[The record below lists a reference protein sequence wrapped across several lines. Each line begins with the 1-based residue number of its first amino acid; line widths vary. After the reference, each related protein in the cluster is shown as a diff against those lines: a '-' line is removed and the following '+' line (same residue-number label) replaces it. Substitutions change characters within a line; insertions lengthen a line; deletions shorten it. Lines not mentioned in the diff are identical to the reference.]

1 MVPSIDEVEEYFQ
14 SLERFLADSL
24 TAASPDL
31 PNIREAVHRL
41 WVDISRFGPPGLS
54 SFPDIH
60 VPGLGAFEV
69 PPRPPPPPLPRTL
82 IEKTGDWIT
91 EHPWKSSGI
100 AVTALGAGLL
110 AGYTTFRMTHAHKR
124 RLRSTT
130 VTPEKRQVVVVLG
143 GDHPLGLPLIIE
155 LEQKGYIVIT
165 SVSTPEAVGSIE
177 SKGHGYVRALV
188 LDPNEPGTIPI
199 FLRSLASTLSRRFPI
214 TAAGDPYAATHP
226 LLHSIISLLTLPIPS
241 IHTTPTPIEQLS
253 LRSTYLPHLL
263 STHFAPLQ
271 TLQALLPLLRADAQR
286 GRGRKSIIVCLP
298 AADARVGLPFGGV
311 SAMSA
316 AATLRALD
324 VLRREVA
331 VAQGMDSIRI
341 VAVDVGVV
349 GETPVS
355 GLANPHVM
363 DDWTLSEKATYGPAF
378 TALGETSM
386 GQSRRPEDI
395 SVLINSI
402 IGVVSA
408 GTKTTTASKTI
419 CGIRVGVGYE
429 KIRDW
434 IRGDRFAVGA
444 GGSLFSRLSTQKREL
459 TIVVHAAGTYTFASF
474 LPGVLLDRLLSLP
487 HILVGIRNWLLP
499 VPPAQP
505 PTVPEVAPSVP
516 SSTAVS
522 LFLPSSASTSLTAS
536 SSPLAPRPS
545 ASEAAAPVLEQTEPL
560 SEPEDISGHETGSEA
575 DLESNSGDGDASA
588 VESSWVSLGSR
599 GPTD

>member
-14 SLERFLADSL
+14 SLERFLANSL
-24 TAASPDL
+24 AAASPDL
-31 PNIREAVHRL
+31 PNIREAAHRL

-69 PPRPPPPPLPRTL
+69 PPPPPPPPLPRTL
-82 IEKTGDWIT
+82 IEKTGGWII
-91 EHPWKSSGI
+91 EHPWKSSGM

-124 RLRSTT
+124 RVRSTT

-143 GDHPLGLPLIIE
+143 GDHPLGLPLIVE

-177 SKGHGYVRALV
+177 SKGHGYVRALI

-214 TAAGDPYAATHP
+214 TAAGDPYAATPYHP

-241 IHTTPTPIEQLS
+241 IHTAPTPIEQLS

-271 TLQALLPLLRADAQR
+271 ALQALLPLLRADAQR
-286 GRGRKSIIVCLP
+286 ARDRKSIIVCLP

-331 VAQGMDSIRI
+331 VAQGMNSIRI

-355 GLANPHVM
+355 DLANPRAMV
-363 DDWTLSEKATYGPAF
+363 DWTPSEKATYGPAF

-402 IGVVSA
+402 VGVVSA

-419 CGIRVGVGYE
+419 CGIRIGVVYE
-429 KIRDW
+429 RIKDW

-444 GGSLFSRLSTQKREL
+444 G
-459 TIVVHAAGTYTFASF
+459 AGTYTFASF
-474 LPGVLLDRLLSLP
+474 LPSMLLDGLLSLP
-487 HILVGIRNWLLP
+487 HILVGVRNWLLP
-499 VPPAQP
+499 VPVAQP
-505 PTVPEVAPSVP
+505 RTVPKVAPSVP

-522 LFLPSSASTSLTAS
+522 VYLQPSASAPLTAS
-536 SSPLAPRPS
+536 KSPLAPRPS
-545 ASEAAAPVLEQTEPL
+545 ASEAAAPAFEQTEPL
-560 SEPEDISGHETGSEA
+560 SEPEDISGRETGSEA
-575 DLESNSGDGDASA
+575 DLESNYGDGDASRWKVA
-588 VESSWVSLGSR
+588 G
-599 GPTD
+599 

>member
-1 MVPSIDEVEEYFQ
+1 MTPSIDEVEEYFQ
-14 SLERFLADSL
+14 SLERFLTNSL
-24 TAASPDL
+24 AAASPGL

-41 WVDISRFGPPGLS
+41 WVDISRFGPPGLP

-69 PPRPPPPPLPRTL
+69 PPPPPPPPPPRTL
-82 IEKTGDWIT
+82 VEKAGDWII
-91 EHPWKSSGI
+91 EHPWKSSGV
-100 AVTALGAGLL
+100 AVVALGAGLL

-124 RLRSTT
+124 RVRSTT

-165 SVSTPEAVGSIE
+165 SVSTPEAVSSIE

-214 TAAGDPYAATHP
+214 TAAGDPYAATPYHP

-241 IHTTPTPIEQLS
+241 IHTAPIPIEQLS

-271 TLQALLPLLRADAQR
+271 ALQALLPLLRADAKR
-286 GRGRKSIIVCLP
+286 GCGRKSIIVCLP

-331 VAQGMDSIRI
+331 VGQGMNSIRI

-349 GETPVS
+349 GETSVS
-355 GLANPHVM
+355 ALANSPAM
-363 DDWTLSEKATYGPAF
+363 DDWTPSEKATYGQAF
-378 TALGETSM
+378 AALGETSM
-386 GQSRRPEDI
+386 GRSRRPEDI
-395 SVLINSI
+395 SVLINNI
-402 IGVVSA
+402 VGVISA
-408 GTKTTTASKTI
+408 GTKTKMANQTI
-419 CGIRVGVGYE
+419 WGIRVGVGYE

-444 GGSLFSRLSTQKREL
+444 G
-459 TIVVHAAGTYTFASF
+459 AGTYTFASF
-474 LPGVLLDRLLSLP
+474 LPGKLLDGLLSLP
-487 HILVGIRNWLLP
+487 HILVDVRNWLLP

-505 PTVPEVAPSVP
+505 HTIPKVARNIP
-516 SSTAVS
+516 SSTAASVI
-522 LFLPSSASTSLTAS
+522 LPSSSLTVS
-536 SSPLAPRPS
+536 RTYSAPRPS
-545 ASEAAAPVLEQTEPL
+545 PSEAAAPALEQTEPF
-560 SEPEDISGHETGSEA
+560 SEPEDISEHGTGSEA
-575 DLESNSGDGDASA
+575 DLESNFGDGDAST

-599 GPTD
+599 GPTDEV

>member
-14 SLERFLADSL
+14 SLERFLTNSVA
-24 TAASPDL
+24 AASPGL

-41 WVDISRFGPPGLS
+41 WVDISRFGPPGFS

-69 PPRPPPPPLPRTL
+69 PPPPPPPPPPRTL
-82 IEKTGDWIT
+82 VEKAGDWIV
-91 EHPWKSSGI
+91 ENPWMSSSI
-100 AVTALGAGLL
+100 VVTALGAGLL
-110 AGYTTFRMTHAHKR
+110 AGYTTFRITHTHKR
-124 RLRSTT
+124 RVRSTT

-165 SVSTPEAVGSIE
+165 SVSTPEAVSGIE

-214 TAAGDPYAATHP
+214 TAAGDPYAATPYHP

-241 IHTTPTPIEQLS
+241 IHMSPTPIEQLS

-271 TLQALLPLLRADAQR
+271 ALQALLPLLRADAQR
-286 GRGRKSIIVCLP
+286 SCGRKSIIVCLP

-331 VAQGMDSIRI
+331 VGQGMSSIRV
-341 VAVDVGVV
+341 VAVDVGVI
-349 GETPVS
+349 GDSETPVS
-355 GLANPHVM
+355 SLANSHAM
-363 DDWTLSEKATYGPAF
+363 DDWTPSEKATYGQAF
-378 TALGETSM
+378 AALRETSM
-386 GQSRRPEDI
+386 EQSREPEDI
-395 SVLINSI
+395 SVFINNI
-402 IGVVSA
+402 VGVVSA
-408 GTKTTTASKTI
+408 GTKAKMSSKTI
-419 CGIRVGVGYE
+419 CGIHVGVGYE

-444 GGSLFSRLSTQKREL
+444 G
-459 TIVVHAAGTYTFASF
+459 AGTYTFASF
-474 LPGVLLDRLLSLP
+474 LPGMLLDGLLSLP
-487 HILVGIRNWLLP
+487 HILVSVRNRLSP

-505 PTVPEVAPSVP
+505 HTPPKVARNVP

-522 LFLPSSASTSLTAS
+522 VVLPSSSLTVS
-536 SSPLAPRPS
+536 RTHSAPRPS
-545 ASEAAAPVLEQTEPL
+545 PPKAAAPSLEQTEPF
-560 SEPEDISGHETGSEA
+560 SEPEDICEHETGSEA
-575 DLESNSGDGDASA
+575 DFESNSGDGDACT

-599 GPTD
+599 GPTDEV

>member
-14 SLERFLADSL
+14 SLERFLTDSL
-24 TAASPDL
+24 VVASPAL

-69 PPRPPPPPLPRTL
+69 PPPPPPPPPPRTL
-82 IEKTGDWIT
+82 VEKAGDWII
-91 EHPWKSSGI
+91 ENPWKSSSI
-100 AVTALGAGLL
+100 AVTALVGAGLL
-110 AGYTTFRMTHAHKR
+110 AGYTTFHMTHAHKR
-124 RLRSTT
+124 RVRSTT

-165 SVSTPEAVGSIE
+165 SVSTPEAVSSIE

-214 TAAGDPYAATHP
+214 TAAGDPYATTPYHP
-226 LLHSIISLLTLPIPS
+226 LLHSIISLLTLPVPS
-241 IHTTPTPIEQLS
+241 IHTVPTPIEQLS

-271 TLQALLPLLRADAQR
+271 ALQALLPLLRSDAQR
-286 GRGRKSIIVCLP
+286 AYGRKSIIVCLP

-331 VAQGMDSIRI
+331 VGQGMSSIRI

-355 GLANPHVM
+355 SLENSHAM
-363 DDWTLSEKATYGPAF
+363 DDWTPSEKATYGQAF
-378 TALGETSM
+378 AALGETSM

-395 SVLINSI
+395 SVLVNNIV
-402 IGVVSA
+402 GVVSA
-408 GTKTTTASKTI
+408 GTKTKMASKTI
-419 CGIRVGVGYE
+419 CGIRVGFGYE

-444 GGSLFSRLSTQKREL
+444 G
-459 TIVVHAAGTYTFASF
+459 AGTYTFASF
-474 LPGVLLDRLLSLP
+474 LPGMLLDGLLSLP
-487 HILVGIRNWLLP
+487 HILVGVRNRLLP
-499 VPPAQP
+499 VPLAQP
-505 PTVPEVAPSVP
+505 RTVPKAARNIP
-516 SSTAVS
+516 SSTAASVV
-522 LFLPSSASTSLTAS
+522 LPSSSLTVS
-536 SSPLAPRPS
+536 RTHSAPRPS
-545 ASEAAAPVLEQTEPL
+545 PPETAAAALEQTEHL
-560 SEPEDISGHETGSEA
+560 SEPEDISELGTSSEV
-575 DLESNSGDGDASA
+575 DFESNSGYGDAST

-599 GPTD
+599 GPTDEV

>member
-14 SLERFLADSL
+14 SLERFLTDTL
-24 TAASPDL
+24 VVASPGL

-69 PPRPPPPPLPRTL
+69 PPPPPPPPPPRTL
-82 IEKTGDWIT
+82 VEKAGDWIM
-91 EHPWKSSGI
+91 ENPWKSSSI

-110 AGYTTFRMTHAHKR
+110 AGYTTFHMTRVHKR
-124 RLRSTT
+124 RVRSTT

-155 LEQKGYIVIT
+155 LEQKGYIVVT
-165 SVSTPEAVGSIE
+165 SVSTPEAVSSIE

-214 TAAGDPYAATHP
+214 TSAGDPYAATPYHP
-226 LLHSIISLLTLPIPS
+226 LLHSIISLLTLPVPS

-271 TLQALLPLLRADAQR
+271 ALQALLPLLRGDAQR
-286 GRGRKSIIVCLP
+286 AGGRKSIIVCLP

-316 AATLRALD
+316 AATSRALD

-331 VAQGMDSIRI
+331 VGQGMSSIRV
-341 VAVDVGVV
+341 VAVDV
-349 GETPVS
+349 
-355 GLANPHVM
+355 
-363 DDWTLSEKATYGPAF
+363 EKATYGQAF
-378 TALGETSM
+378 AALGETSM

-395 SVLINSI
+395 SVLVNHIV
-402 IGVVSA
+402 GVVSA
-408 GTKTTTASKTI
+408 GTKTKIASKTI
-419 CGIRVGVGYE
+419 CGIRVGLGYE

-444 GGSLFSRLSTQKREL
+444 G
-459 TIVVHAAGTYTFASF
+459 AGTYTFASF
-474 LPGVLLDRLLSLP
+474 LPGMLLDGLLNLP
-487 HILVGIRNWLLP
+487 HILVGVRNRLLP

-505 PTVPEVAPSVP
+505 HTIPKVARNIP

-522 LFLPSSASTSLTAS
+522 VILPSSS
-536 SSPLAPRPS
+536 SAVSITHSAPRPS
-545 ASEAAAPVLEQTEPL
+545 PPEAAASALEQTESL
-560 SEPEDISGHETGSEA
+560 SEPEDVSELGTGSEA
-575 DLESNSGDGDASA
+575 EFESNSGDGGAST

-599 GPTD
+599 GRTDEV

>member
-14 SLERFLADSL
+14 SLERFLINSL
-24 TAASPDL
+24 AVASPGL

-41 WVDISRFGPPGLS
+41 WVDISRFGPPGLP

-69 PPRPPPPPLPRTL
+69 PPPPPPPPPPRTFV
-82 IEKTGDWIT
+82 EKAGDWII
-91 EHPWKSSGI
+91 EHPWKSSSI
-100 AVTALGAGLL
+100 VVTVLGASLL
-110 AGYTTFRMTHAHKR
+110 AGYTTFRITHAHKR
-124 RLRSTT
+124 RVRSTT

-165 SVSTPEAVGSIE
+165 SVSTAEAVNSIE

-214 TAAGDPYAATHP
+214 TAAGDPYAATPYHP
-226 LLHSIISLLTLPIPS
+226 LLHSIISLLTLPISS
-241 IHTTPTPIEQLS
+241 IHTAPTPIEQLS

-271 TLQALLPLLRADAQR
+271 ALQALLPLLRADAKR
-286 GRGRKSIIVCLP
+286 ECGRKSIIVCLP

-331 VAQGMDSIRI
+331 VGQGMSSLRI
-341 VAVDVGVV
+341 VAVDVGIV
-349 GETPVS
+349 GETAVS
-355 GLANPHVM
+355 SLADPHAM
-363 DDWTLSEKATYGPAF
+363 DDWTLSEKATYGQAF
-378 TALGETSM
+378 AALGETSM
-386 GQSRRPEDI
+386 GQPRRPEDI
-395 SVLINSI
+395 SVLVNNI

-408 GTKTTTASKTI
+408 GTKTKMASKTI
-419 CGIRVGVGYE
+419 CGIRVGIGYE

-444 GGSLFSRLSTQKREL
+444 G
-459 TIVVHAAGTYTFASF
+459 AGTYTFASF
-474 LPGVLLDRLLSLP
+474 LPSMLLDGLLSLP
-487 HILVGIRNWLLP
+487 HILVGLRNRLLP
-499 VPPAQP
+499 VPPALPQ
-505 PTVPEVAPSVP
+505 TVPKVARNIP

-522 LFLPSSASTSLTAS
+522 VVPPSSSLTMS
-536 SSPLAPRPS
+536 RIYSAPRPS
-545 ASEAAAPVLEQTEPL
+545 PPEAAAPALEQTEPL
-560 SEPEDISGHETGSEA
+560 SDPEVISEHETGSEV
-575 DLESNSGDGDASA
+575 DFESNSGDGDGST

-599 GPTD
+599 GPTDEV

>member
-1 MVPSIDEVEEYFQ
+1 MTPSIDEVEEYFQ
-14 SLERFLADSL
+14 SLERFLTNSL
-24 TAASPDL
+24 AAASPGL

-41 WVDISRFGPPGLS
+41 WVDISRFGPPGLP

-69 PPRPPPPPLPRTL
+69 PPPPPPPPPPRTL
-82 IEKTGDWIT
+82 VEKAGDWII
-91 EHPWKSSGI
+91 EHPWKSSGV
-100 AVTALGAGLL
+100 AVAALGAGLL

-124 RLRSTT
+124 RVRSTT

-165 SVSTPEAVGSIE
+165 SVSTPEAVSSIE

-214 TAAGDPYAATHP
+214 TAAGDPYAATPYHP

-241 IHTTPTPIEQLS
+241 IHTAPIPIEQLS

-271 TLQALLPLLRADAQR
+271 ALQALLPLLRADAKR
-286 GRGRKSIIVCLP
+286 GCGRKSIIVCLP

-331 VAQGMDSIRI
+331 VGQGMNSIRI

-355 GLANPHVM
+355 ALANSPAM
-363 DDWTLSEKATYGPAF
+363 DDWTPSEKATYGQAF
-378 TALGETSM
+378 AALGETSM
-386 GQSRRPEDI
+386 GRSRRPEDI
-395 SVLINSI
+395 SVLINNI
-402 IGVVSA
+402 VGVISA
-408 GTKTTTASKTI
+408 GTKTKMANQTI
-419 CGIRVGVGYE
+419 WGIRVGVGYE

-444 GGSLFSRLSTQKREL
+444 G
-459 TIVVHAAGTYTFASF
+459 AGTYTFASF
-474 LPGVLLDRLLSLP
+474 LPGKLLDGLLSLP
-487 HILVGIRNWLLP
+487 HILVDVRNRLLP

-505 PTVPEVAPSVP
+505 HTIPKVARNIP
-516 SSTAVS
+516 SSTAASVI
-522 LFLPSSASTSLTAS
+522 LPSSSLTVS
-536 SSPLAPRPS
+536 RTYSAPRPS
-545 ASEAAAPVLEQTEPL
+545 PSEAAAPALEQTEPF
-560 SEPEDISGHETGSEA
+560 SEPEDISEHGTGSEA
-575 DLESNSGDGDASA
+575 DLESNFGDGDAST

-599 GPTD
+599 GPTDEV

>member
-14 SLERFLADSL
+14 SLERFLTNSL
-24 TAASPDL
+24 AAASPGL

-41 WVDISRFGPPGLS
+41 WVDISRFGPPGLP

-69 PPRPPPPPLPRTL
+69 PPPPPPPPPPRSL
-82 IEKTGDWIT
+82 IEKAGDWII
-91 EHPWKSSGI
+91 EHPWKSSSI
-100 AVTALGAGLL
+100 VVIALGAGLL
-110 AGYTTFRMTHAHKR
+110 AGYTTFNMTHAHKR
-124 RLRSTT
+124 RVRSTT

-165 SVSTPEAVGSIE
+165 SVSTPEAVSSIE

-214 TAAGDPYAATHP
+214 TAAGDPYAATPYHP

-241 IHTTPTPIEQLS
+241 IHTAPTPIEQLS

-271 TLQALLPLLRADAQR
+271 ALQALLPLLRADAQR
-286 GRGRKSIIVCLP
+286 ARGSKSIIVCLP

-331 VAQGMDSIRI
+331 VGQGMNSIRI

-349 GETPVS
+349 GETAVS
-355 GLANPHVM
+355 GLANSHAM
-363 DDWTLSEKATYGPAF
+363 DDWTPSEKATYGQAF
-378 TALGETSM
+378 TALRETSM

-395 SVLINSI
+395 SVLVNNIV
-402 IGVVSA
+402 GVVSA
-408 GTKTTTASKTI
+408 GTKTKMASKTI
-419 CGIRVGVGYE
+419 CGICVGVGYE

-444 GGSLFSRLSTQKREL
+444 G
-459 TIVVHAAGTYTFASF
+459 AGTYTLASF
-474 LPGVLLDRLLSLP
+474 LPGMVLDGLLNLP
-487 HILVGIRNWLLP
+487 HILVGVRNWLLP

-505 PTVPEVAPSVP
+505 HTVPKVARSVP

-522 LFLPSSASTSLTAS
+522 VVLPPSSLTVS
-536 SSPLAPRPS
+536 RTPLVSHSSPP
-545 ASEAAAPVLEQTEPL
+545 EAVAPVLEQTEPL
-560 SEPEDISGHETGSEA
+560 SEPEDISEHETGSEA
-575 DLESNSGDGDASA
+575 DFESNSGDGDAST

-599 GPTD
+599 GSTDEI

>member
-1 MVPSIDEVEEYFQ
+1 MAPSIDEVEEYFQ
-14 SLERFLADSL
+14 SLERFLTNSL
-24 TAASPDL
+24 AAASPGL

-41 WVDISRFGPPGLS
+41 WVDISRFGPPGLP

-69 PPRPPPPPLPRTL
+69 PPPPPPPPPPRTL
-82 IEKTGDWIT
+82 VEKAGDWIID
-91 EHPWKSSGI
+91 HPWKSSSI

-124 RLRSTT
+124 RVRSTT

-165 SVSTPEAVGSIE
+165 SVSTPETVSSIE
-177 SKGHGYVRALV
+177 NKGHGYVKALV

-214 TAAGDPYAATHP
+214 TAAGDPYAATPYHP

-241 IHTTPTPIEQLS
+241 IHTAPTPIEQLS

-271 TLQALLPLLRADAQR
+271 ALQALLPLLRADAKR
-286 GRGRKSIIVCLP
+286 ACGRKSIIVCLP

-331 VAQGMDSIRI
+331 VGQGMSSIRV

-355 GLANPHVM
+355 ALANSLAM
-363 DDWTLSEKATYGPAF
+363 DDWTSSEKATYGQAF
-378 TALGETSM
+378 AALGETSM
-386 GQSRRPEDI
+386 RQSRRPEDV
-395 SVLINSI
+395 SVLVNNI

-408 GTKTTTASKTI
+408 GTKTKMASQTI
-419 CGIRVGVGYE
+419 LGIRVGVGYE

-444 GGSLFSRLSTQKREL
+444 G
-459 TIVVHAAGTYTFASF
+459 AGTYTFASF
-474 LPGVLLDRLLSLP
+474 LPGMLLDGLLSLP
-487 HILVGIRNWLLP
+487 HILVGVRNRLLP

-505 PTVPEVAPSVP
+505 HMDPKVACNIS

-522 LFLPSSASTSLTAS
+522 VVLPSSLTAS
-536 SSPLAPRPS
+536 RTHSAPRPS
-545 ASEAAAPVLEQTEPL
+545 LPEAAAPALEQTEPL
-560 SEPEDISGHETGSEA
+560 SEPEDISEHGTGSEV
-575 DLESNSGDGDASA
+575 DFESNFGDGDAST

-599 GPTD
+599 GSTDEV

>member
-14 SLERFLADSL
+14 SLERFLTDSVA
-24 TAASPDL
+24 AASPGI

-41 WVDISRFGPPGLS
+41 WVDISRFGPPGFS

-69 PPRPPPPPLPRTL
+69 PPPPPPPPPPRTL
-82 IEKTGDWIT
+82 VEKAGDWII
-91 EHPWKSSGI
+91 EHPWKSSSI

-110 AGYTTFRMTHAHKR
+110 AGYTTFRMTHTHKR
-124 RLRSTT
+124 RVRSTT

-165 SVSTPEAVGSIE
+165 SVSTPEAVNSIE

-214 TAAGDPYAATHP
+214 TAAGDPYAATPYHP

-241 IHTTPTPIEQLS
+241 IHTAPTPIEQLS

-271 TLQALLPLLRADAQR
+271 ALQALLPLLRADAQR
-286 GRGRKSIIVCLP
+286 VCGRKSIIVCLP

-331 VAQGMDSIRI
+331 VGQGMSSIRI

-349 GETPVS
+349 GEIPIS
-355 GLANPHVM
+355 SFANSHAM
-363 DDWTLSEKATYGPAF
+363 NDWTPSEKATYGQAF
-378 TALGETSM
+378 AALGETSM

-395 SVLINSI
+395 SVFVNNLV
-402 IGVVSA
+402 GVVSA
-408 GTKTTTASKTI
+408 GTKTKMASKTI
-419 CGIRVGVGYE
+419 CGIRV
-429 KIRDW
+429 
-434 IRGDRFAVGA
+434 
-444 GGSLFSRLSTQKREL
+444 
-459 TIVVHAAGTYTFASF
+459 AGTYTFASF
-474 LPGVLLDRLLSLP
+474 LPGMLLDGLLSLP
-487 HILVGIRNWLLP
+487 HMLVDVRNRLLP

-505 PTVPEVAPSVP
+505 HTVPKAARNDPY
-516 SSTAVS
+516 STAVS
-522 LFLPSSASTSLTAS
+522 VVLPSSSLIVSRTHS
-536 SSPLAPRPS
+536 APRPS
-545 ASEAAAPVLEQTEPL
+545 PPEAAAPALEQTEPL
-560 SEPEDISGHETGSEA
+560 SEPEDISEHETGSGA
-575 DLESNSGDGDASA
+575 DFESNSSDGDAST

-599 GPTD
+599 GPTDEV

>member
-1 MVPSIDEVEEYFQ
+1 MTPSIDEVEEYFQ
-14 SLERFLADSL
+14 SLERFLTNSL
-24 TAASPDL
+24 AAASPGL

-41 WVDISRFGPPGLS
+41 WVDISRFGPPGLP

-69 PPRPPPPPLPRTL
+69 PPPPPPPPPPRTL
-82 IEKTGDWIT
+82 VEKAGDWII
-91 EHPWKSSGI
+91 EHPWKSSGV
-100 AVTALGAGLL
+100 AVVALGAGLL

-124 RLRSTT
+124 RVRSTT

-165 SVSTPEAVGSIE
+165 SVSTPEAVSSIE
-177 SKGHGYVRALV
+177 SKGHGFVRALV

-214 TAAGDPYAATHP
+214 TAAGDPYAATPYHP

-241 IHTTPTPIEQLS
+241 IHTAPTPIEQLS

-271 TLQALLPLLRADAQR
+271 ALQALLPLLRADAKR
-286 GRGRKSIIVCLP
+286 AGGRKSIIVCLP

-316 AATLRALD
+316 AATIRALD

-331 VAQGMDSIRI
+331 VGQGMSSIRI

-355 GLANPHVM
+355 ALANSLAM
-363 DDWTLSEKATYGPAF
+363 DDWTPSEKATYGQAF
-378 TALGETSM
+378 AALGETSM
-386 GQSRRPEDI
+386 GRSRRPEDI
-395 SVLINSI
+395 SVLVDNIV
-402 IGVVSA
+402 GVISA
-408 GTKTTTASKTI
+408 GTKTKMASQTI
-419 CGIRVGVGYE
+419 WGIRVGVGYE

-444 GGSLFSRLSTQKREL
+444 G
-459 TIVVHAAGTYTFASF
+459 AGTYTFASF
-474 LPGVLLDRLLSLP
+474 LPGKLLDGLLSLP
-487 HILVGIRNWLLP
+487 HLLVDVRNRLLP

-505 PTVPEVAPSVP
+505 HTIPKVVP
-516 SSTAVS
+516 SSTAASVII
-522 LFLPSSASTSLTAS
+522 PSSSLTVS
-536 SSPLAPRPS
+536 RTHSAPRPS
-545 ASEAAAPVLEQTEPL
+545 PSEAAAPALEQTEPF
-560 SEPEDISGHETGSEA
+560 SEPEDISEHGTGSEA
-575 DLESNSGDGDASA
+575 DLESNFGDGDAST

-599 GPTD
+599 GPTDEV

>member
-1 MVPSIDEVEEYFQ
+1 MTPSIDEVEEYFQ
-14 SLERFLADSL
+14 SLERFLTNSL
-24 TAASPDL
+24 AAASPGL

-41 WVDISRFGPPGLS
+41 WVDISRFGPPGLP

-69 PPRPPPPPLPRTL
+69 PPPPPPPPPPRTL
-82 IEKTGDWIT
+82 VEKAGDWII
-91 EHPWKSSGI
+91 EHPWKSSGV
-100 AVTALGAGLL
+100 AVVALGAGLL

-124 RLRSTT
+124 RVRSTT

-165 SVSTPEAVGSIE
+165 SVSTPEAVSSIE
-177 SKGHGYVRALV
+177 SKGHGFVRALV

-214 TAAGDPYAATHP
+214 TAAGDPYAATPYHP

-241 IHTTPTPIEQLS
+241 IHTAPTPIEQLS

-271 TLQALLPLLRADAQR
+271 ALQALLPLLRADAKR
-286 GRGRKSIIVCLP
+286 AGGRKSIIVCLP

-316 AATLRALD
+316 AATIRALD

-331 VAQGMDSIRI
+331 VGQGMSSIRI

-355 GLANPHVM
+355 ALANPLAM
-363 DDWTLSEKATYGPAF
+363 DDWTPSEKATYGQAF
-378 TALGETSM
+378 AALGETSM
-386 GQSRRPEDI
+386 GRSRRPEDI
-395 SVLINSI
+395 SVLVDNIV
-402 IGVVSA
+402 GVISA
-408 GTKTTTASKTI
+408 GTKTKMASQTI
-419 CGIRVGVGYE
+419 WGIRVGVGYE

-444 GGSLFSRLSTQKREL
+444 G
-459 TIVVHAAGTYTFASF
+459 AGTYTFASF
-474 LPGVLLDRLLSLP
+474 LPGKLLDGLLSLP
-487 HILVGIRNWLLP
+487 HLLVDVRNRLLP

-505 PTVPEVAPSVP
+505 HTIPKVVP
-516 SSTAVS
+516 SSTAASVII
-522 LFLPSSASTSLTAS
+522 PSSSLTVS
-536 SSPLAPRPS
+536 RTHSAPRPS
-545 ASEAAAPVLEQTEPL
+545 PSEAAAPALEQTEPF
-560 SEPEDISGHETGSEA
+560 SEPEDISEHGTGSEA
-575 DLESNSGDGDASA
+575 DLESNFGDGDAST

-599 GPTD
+599 GPTDEV

>member
-1 MVPSIDEVEEYFQ
+1 MVPSIDQVEEYFQ
-14 SLERFLADSL
+14 SLERYLSDSL
-24 TAASPDL
+24 AAASPGL
-31 PNIREAVHRL
+31 PNVREAVHRL
-41 WVDISRFGPPGLS
+41 WVDISRFGPPGLP
-54 SFPDIH
+54 SFPAIH

-69 PPRPPPPPLPRTL
+69 PPPPPPPPPPRTL
-82 IEKTGDWIT
+82 IEKAGDWII
-91 EHPWKSSGI
+91 EHPFKSSGI

-124 RLRSTT
+124 RIRSTT

-214 TAAGDPYAATHP
+214 TAAGDPYAATPYHP
-226 LLHSIISLLTLPIPS
+226 LIHSIISLLTLPIPS
-241 IHTTPTPIEQLS
+241 IHTAPTPIEQLS

-271 TLQALLPLLRADAQR
+271 ALQALLPLLRADSQR
-286 GRGRKSIIVCLP
+286 ARDRKSIIVCLP

-331 VAQGMDSIRI
+331 VGQGMSSIRI

-349 GETPVS
+349 GEPSVS
-355 GLANPHVM
+355 GLANPHAM
-363 DDWTLSEKATYGPAF
+363 NDWTLSEKATYGQAF
-378 TALGETSM
+378 IALGETSM
-386 GQSRRPEDI
+386 GQSRSPEDV
-395 SVLINSI
+395 SVLVNNIL
-402 IGVVSA
+402 GVVSS
-408 GTKTTTASKTI
+408 GTKTKMASKTI
-419 CGIRVGVGYE
+419 GGIRVGVGYE

-444 GGSLFSRLSTQKREL
+444 G
-459 TIVVHAAGTYTFASF
+459 AGTYTFASF
-474 LPGVLLDRLLSLP
+474 LPSMLLDGLLSLP
-487 HILVGIRNWLLP
+487 HILVGVRNWLLP

-505 PTVPEVAPSVP
+505 PTVIKAARSVP
-516 SSTAVS
+516 SSAVVPVA
-522 LFLPSSASTSLTAS
+522 LPPSSLTVSRTSLA
-536 SSPLAPRPS
+536 LRPS
-545 ASEAAAPVLEQTEPL
+545 PSEAAVPAPEQAEPL
-560 SEPEDISGHETGSEA
+560 SEPEDINGHETGSEA
-575 DLESNSGDGDASA
+575 DFESNSGDGDAST

-599 GPTD
+599 GST

>member
-14 SLERFLADSL
+14 SLERFLANSL
-24 TAASPDL
+24 AAASPDL
-31 PNIREAVHRL
+31 PNIREAAHRL

-69 PPRPPPPPLPRTL
+69 PPPPPPPPLPRTL
-82 IEKTGDWIT
+82 IEKTGGWII
-91 EHPWKSSGI
+91 EHPWKSSGM

-124 RLRSTT
+124 RVRSTT

-143 GDHPLGLPLIIE
+143 GDHPLGLPLIVE

-177 SKGHGYVRALV
+177 SKGHGYVRALI

-214 TAAGDPYAATHP
+214 TAAGDPYAATPYHP

-241 IHTTPTPIEQLS
+241 IHTAPTPIEQLS

-271 TLQALLPLLRADAQR
+271 ALQALLPLLRADAQR
-286 GRGRKSIIVCLP
+286 ARDCKSIIVCLP

-331 VAQGMDSIRI
+331 VAQGMNSIRI

-355 GLANPHVM
+355 DLANPRAMV
-363 DDWTLSEKATYGPAF
+363 DWTPSEKSTYGPAF

-402 IGVVSA
+402 VGVVSA

-419 CGIRVGVGYE
+419 CGIRIGVVYE
-429 KIRDW
+429 RIKDW

-444 GGSLFSRLSTQKREL
+444 G
-459 TIVVHAAGTYTFASF
+459 AGTYTFASF
-474 LPGVLLDRLLSLP
+474 LPSMLLDGLLSLP
-487 HILVGIRNWLLP
+487 HILVGVRNWLLP
-499 VPPAQP
+499 VPVAQP
-505 PTVPEVAPSVP
+505 RTVPKVAPGVP

-522 LFLPSSASTSLTAS
+522 VYLQPSASAPLTAS
-536 SSPLAPRPS
+536 KSPLAPRPS
-545 ASEAAAPVLEQTEPL
+545 ASEAAAPAFKQTEPL
-560 SEPEDISGHETGSEA
+560 SEPEDISGRETGSEA
-575 DLESNSGDGDASA
+575 DLESNYGDGDASA

-599 GPTD
+599 GSAD

>member
-1 MVPSIDEVEEYFQ
+1 MIPSTDEVEEYFQ
-14 SLERFLADSL
+14 SLENFLTDSL
-24 TAASPDL
+24 AAASPGL

-41 WVDISRFGPPGLS
+41 WVDISRFGPPGLP

-69 PPRPPPPPLPRTL
+69 PPPPPPPPPPRTL
-82 IEKTGDWIT
+82 VEKAGDWII
-91 EHPWKSSGI
+91 EHPWKSSSI
-100 AVTALGAGLL
+100 VVTALGAGLL
-110 AGYTTFRMTHAHKR
+110 AGYTTFRITHANKR
-124 RLRSTT
+124 RVRSTT
-130 VTPEKRQVVVVLG
+130 ITPERRQVIVVLG

-165 SVSTPEAVGSIE
+165 SVSTPEAVSNIE
-177 SKGHGYVRALV
+177 GKGHGYVRALV

-214 TAAGDPYAATHP
+214 TAAGDPYAATPYHP

-241 IHTTPTPIEQLS
+241 IHTAPTPIEQLS

-286 GRGRKSIIVCLP
+286 TCGRKSIIVCLP
-298 AADARVGLPFGGV
+298 AADARVGLPFCGV

-331 VAQGMDSIRI
+331 VGQGMSSIRI

-349 GETPVS
+349 GEPAVPN
-355 GLANPHVM
+355 LANSQVM
-363 DDWTLSEKATYGPAF
+363 DDWTPSEKATYGQAF
-378 TALGETSM
+378 AALGETSM

-395 SVLINSI
+395 SVLVNNIV
-402 IGVVSA
+402 GVISA
-408 GTKTTTASKTI
+408 GTKTKMASKTI

-429 KIRDW
+429 KLRDW

-444 GGSLFSRLSTQKREL
+444 G
-459 TIVVHAAGTYTFASF
+459 AGTYTFASL
-474 LPGVLLDRLLSLP
+474 LPGMLLDGLLSLP
-487 HILVGIRNWLLP
+487 HILVGIRNRLLP
-499 VPPAQP
+499 VPPVQP
-505 PTVPEVAPSVP
+505 PTVSIPT
-516 SSTAVS
+516 STAVS
-522 LFLPSSASTSLTAS
+522 VVLPSSSLTVNRTNT
-536 SSPLAPRPS
+536 APRPS
-545 ASEAAAPVLEQTEPL
+545 PLGAAAPALEQTEPL
-560 SEPEDISGHETGSEA
+560 SEPEDISEHETGSET
-575 DLESNSGDGDASA
+575 DFESNSGDGDAST
-588 VESSWVSLGSR
+588 VESSWVSLESR
-599 GPTD
+599 DH

>member
-1 MVPSIDEVEEYFQ
+1 MTPSIDEVEEYFQ
-14 SLERFLADSL
+14 SLERFLTNSL
-24 TAASPDL
+24 AAASPGL

-41 WVDISRFGPPGLS
+41 WVDISRFGPPGLP

-69 PPRPPPPPLPRTL
+69 PPPPPPPPPPRTL
-82 IEKTGDWIT
+82 VEKAGDWII
-91 EHPWKSSGI
+91 EHPWKSSGV
-100 AVTALGAGLL
+100 AVVALGAGLL

-124 RLRSTT
+124 RVRSTT

-165 SVSTPEAVGSIE
+165 SVSTPEAVSSIE
-177 SKGHGYVRALV
+177 SKGHGFVRALV

-214 TAAGDPYAATHP
+214 TAAGDPYAATPYHP

-241 IHTTPTPIEQLS
+241 IHTAPTPIEQLS

-271 TLQALLPLLRADAQR
+271 ALQALLPLLRADAKR
-286 GRGRKSIIVCLP
+286 AGGRKSIIVCLP

-316 AATLRALD
+316 AATIRALD

-331 VAQGMDSIRI
+331 VGQGMSSIRI

-355 GLANPHVM
+355 ALANSLAM
-363 DDWTLSEKATYGPAF
+363 DDWTPSEKATYGQAF
-378 TALGETSM
+378 AALGETSM
-386 GQSRRPEDI
+386 GRSRRPEDI
-395 SVLINSI
+395 SVLVDNIV
-402 IGVVSA
+402 GVISA
-408 GTKTTTASKTI
+408 GTKTKMASQTI
-419 CGIRVGVGYE
+419 WGIRVGVGYE

-444 GGSLFSRLSTQKREL
+444 G
-459 TIVVHAAGTYTFASF
+459 AGTYTFASF
-474 LPGVLLDRLLSLP
+474 LPGKLLDGLLSLP
-487 HILVGIRNWLLP
+487 HLLVDVRNRLLP

-505 PTVPEVAPSVP
+505 HTIPKVVP
-516 SSTAVS
+516 SSTAASVII
-522 LFLPSSASTSLTAS
+522 PSSSLTVS
-536 SSPLAPRPS
+536 RTHSAPRPS
-545 ASEAAAPVLEQTEPL
+545 PSEAAAPTLEQTEPF
-560 SEPEDISGHETGSEA
+560 SEPEDISEHGTGSEA
-575 DLESNSGDGDASA
+575 DLESNFGDGDGST

-599 GPTD
+599 GPTDEV

>member
-1 MVPSIDEVEEYFQ
+1 MTPSIDEVEEYFQ
-14 SLERFLADSL
+14 SLERFLTNSL
-24 TAASPDL
+24 AAASPGL

-41 WVDISRFGPPGLS
+41 WVDISRFGPPGLP

-69 PPRPPPPPLPRTL
+69 PPPPPPPPSPRTL
-82 IEKTGDWIT
+82 VEKAGDWIV
-91 EHPWKSSGI
+91 EHPWKSSGV
-100 AVTALGAGLL
+100 AVVALGAGLL
-110 AGYTTFRMTHAHKR
+110 AGYTTFRITHAHKR
-124 RLRSTT
+124 RVRSTT

-165 SVSTPEAVGSIE
+165 SVSTPEAVSSIE
-177 SKGHGYVRALV
+177 SKGHGFVRALV

-214 TAAGDPYAATHP
+214 TAAGDPYAATPYHP

-241 IHTTPTPIEQLS
+241 IHTAPTPIEQLS

-271 TLQALLPLLRADAQR
+271 ALQALLPLLRADAKR
-286 GRGRKSIIVCLP
+286 AGGRKSIIVCLP

-331 VAQGMDSIRI
+331 VGQGMSSIRI

-349 GETPVS
+349 SETPVS
-355 GLANPHVM
+355 ALANSLAM
-363 DDWTLSEKATYGPAF
+363 DDWTPSEKATYGQAF
-378 TALGETSM
+378 AALGETSM
-386 GQSRRPEDI
+386 GRSRRPEDI
-395 SVLINSI
+395 SVLVDNIV
-402 IGVVSA
+402 GVISA
-408 GTKTTTASKTI
+408 GTKTKMASQTI
-419 CGIRVGVGYE
+419 WGIRVGVGYE

-444 GGSLFSRLSTQKREL
+444 G
-459 TIVVHAAGTYTFASF
+459 AGTYTFASF
-474 LPGVLLDRLLSLP
+474 LPGKLLDGLLSLP
-487 HILVGIRNWLLP
+487 HLLVDVRNRLLP

-505 PTVPEVAPSVP
+505 HTIPKVARNIP
-516 SSTAVS
+516 SSTAASVII
-522 LFLPSSASTSLTAS
+522 PSSSLTVS
-536 SSPLAPRPS
+536 RTHSAPRPS
-545 ASEAAAPVLEQTEPL
+545 PSEAAAPALEQTEPF
-560 SEPEDISGHETGSEA
+560 SEPEDISEHGTGSEA
-575 DLESNSGDGDASA
+575 DLESNFGDGDAST

-599 GPTD
+599 GPTDEV

>member
-1 MVPSIDEVEEYFQ
+1 MTPSIDEVEEYFQ
-14 SLERFLADSL
+14 SLERFLTNSL
-24 TAASPDL
+24 AAASPGL

-41 WVDISRFGPPGLS
+41 WVDISRFGPPGLP

-69 PPRPPPPPLPRTL
+69 PPPPPPPPPPRTL
-82 IEKTGDWIT
+82 VEKAGDWII
-91 EHPWKSSGI
+91 EHPWKSSGV
-100 AVTALGAGLL
+100 AVVALGAGLL
-110 AGYTTFRMTHAHKR
+110 AGYTTFRMTYAHKR
-124 RLRSTT
+124 RVRSTT

-165 SVSTPEAVGSIE
+165 SVSTPEAVSSIE

-214 TAAGDPYAATHP
+214 TAAGDPYAATPYHP

-241 IHTTPTPIEQLS
+241 IHTAPTPIEQLS

-271 TLQALLPLLRADAQR
+271 ALQALLPLLRADAKR
-286 GRGRKSIIVCLP
+286 ACGRKSIIVCLP

-331 VAQGMDSIRI
+331 VGQGMSSIRI

-355 GLANPHVM
+355 ALANSLAM
-363 DDWTLSEKATYGPAF
+363 DDWTPSEKATYGQAF
-378 TALGETSM
+378 AALGETSM

-395 SVLINSI
+395 SVLVNNIV
-402 IGVVSA
+402 GVISA
-408 GTKTTTASKTI
+408 GTKTNMASQTI
-419 CGIRVGVGYE
+419 WGIRVGVGYE

-444 GGSLFSRLSTQKREL
+444 G
-459 TIVVHAAGTYTFASF
+459 AGTYTFASF
-474 LPGVLLDRLLSLP
+474 LPGMLLDGLLSLP
-487 HILVGIRNWLLP
+487 HILVGVRNRLLP
-499 VPPAQP
+499 VPPARP
-505 PTVPEVAPSVP
+505 HTIPKVARNIP
-516 SSTAVS
+516 SSTAASVI
-522 LFLPSSASTSLTAS
+522 LPSSSLTVS
-536 SSPLAPRPS
+536 RTHSAPRPS
-545 ASEAAAPVLEQTEPL
+545 PPEAVSPPLEQTEPF
-560 SEPEDISGHETGSEA
+560 SEPEDISEHGTGSEA
-575 DLESNSGDGDASA
+575 DLGSNFGDGDAST

-599 GPTD
+599 GPTDEV

>member
-1 MVPSIDEVEEYFQ
+1 MTPSIDEVEEYFQ
-14 SLERFLADSL
+14 SLERFLTNSL
-24 TAASPDL
+24 AAASPGL

-41 WVDISRFGPPGLS
+41 WVDISRFGPPGLP

-69 PPRPPPPPLPRTL
+69 PPPPPPPPPPRTL
-82 IEKTGDWIT
+82 VEKAGDWII
-91 EHPWKSSGI
+91 EHPWKSSGV
-100 AVTALGAGLL
+100 AVAALGAGLL

-124 RLRSTT
+124 RVRSTT

-165 SVSTPEAVGSIE
+165 SVSTPEAVSSIE

-214 TAAGDPYAATHP
+214 TAAGDPYAATPYHP

-241 IHTTPTPIEQLS
+241 IHTAPIPIEQLS

-271 TLQALLPLLRADAQR
+271 ALQALLPLLRADAKR
-286 GRGRKSIIVCLP
+286 GCGRKSIIVCLP

-331 VAQGMDSIRI
+331 VGQGMNSIRI

-355 GLANPHVM
+355 ALANSPAM
-363 DDWTLSEKATYGPAF
+363 DDWTPSEKATYGQAF
-378 TALGETSM
+378 AALGETSM
-386 GQSRRPEDI
+386 GRSRRPEDI
-395 SVLINSI
+395 SVLINNI
-402 IGVVSA
+402 VGVISA
-408 GTKTTTASKTI
+408 GTKTKMASQTI
-419 CGIRVGVGYE
+419 WGIRVGVGYE

-444 GGSLFSRLSTQKREL
+444 G
-459 TIVVHAAGTYTFASF
+459 AGTYTFASF
-474 LPGVLLDRLLSLP
+474 LPGKLLDGLLSLP
-487 HILVGIRNWLLP
+487 HILVDVRNWLLP

-505 PTVPEVAPSVP
+505 HTIPKVARNIP
-516 SSTAVS
+516 SSTAASVI
-522 LFLPSSASTSLTAS
+522 LPSSSLTVS
-536 SSPLAPRPS
+536 RTYSAPRPS
-545 ASEAAAPVLEQTEPL
+545 PSEAAAPALEQTEPF
-560 SEPEDISGHETGSEA
+560 SEPEDISEHGTGSEA
-575 DLESNSGDGDASA
+575 DLESNFGDGDAST

-599 GPTD
+599 GPTDEV